1 MDYDAPF
8 RGGRFAAIRHR
19 RSWFNAI
26 ALGRSKI
33 AAIHTVVGLVEM
45 SGAPDPIRQ
54 LKKRARHFRRA
65 RFSISYALLREVL
78 VATSAAAATTTTTAI
93 AATSTAAVALARSA
107 CGEVFART
115 RLVDGEIATVEI
127 FSVELRDRRLCLS
140 IAGHG
145 DEAEAAGVSGHF
157 ILHECSLRDAA
168 RAGEEILKIVLSG
181 VEGKVPD
188 V

>member
-1 MDYDAPF
+1 MECDAPF

-33 AAIHTVVGLVEM
+33 AAILTVVGLVVM

-78 VATSAAAATTTTTAI
+78 VATSATTTTTATTI

-157 ILHECSLRDAA
+157 VLHESCLGDAA
-168 RAGEEILKIVLSG
+168 GTCEEVLKVVFGG
-181 VEGKVPD
+181 VEGKIPD